1 MFHEHTLYIY
11 IYIYTHIFWYSQLSC
26 QPPHSSRTMVSSLPD
41 LVQHQRR
48 QATAAL
54 HVDGFPTP
62 HNDRGK
68 LWTCR
73 WRMLKITDLLDGIHC
88 HGHDCAIYP
97 AEDCSWP
104 ENHAQL
110 ENYRKSAAFFQDFP
124 CFWRNLLFWGSIH
137 ISVLSKLRSFCTAHV
152 QLCSSWSQAKLQ
164 PAELLGSGMVRSFTR
179 LCPNWCARYLHNVNI
194 KPS

>member
-11 IYIYTHIFWYSQLSC
+11 IHTHIFWYSQLSC

-104 ENHAQL
+104 EII
-110 ENYRKSAAFFQDFP
+110 ENRLLFSKIFLAFGETSYSGVPFISLCFQNSAAFARHMFNCAHHGPKQ
-124 CFWRNLLFWGSIH
+124 
-137 ISVLSKLRSFCTAHV
+137 SF
-152 QLCSSWSQAKLQ
+152 S
-164 PAELLGSGMVRSFTR
+164 R
-179 LCPNWCARYLHNVNI
+179 LNY
-194 KPS
+194 